1 MTAQIGTITPESSAA
16 NNSANGSTTVVI
28 ADMSATLGAIAA
40 VVSPGQVLTGLTLVC
55 ANGGP
60 DQALNAT
67 CVPSADVGAI
77 SNIVCTPTQPQASLA
92 NGASISC
99 TYDYTAPGTL
109 GGSNT
114 GPTTVNFTG
123 TTGASNDSNPANN
136 GDTDTAVIIDAVN
149 DTGASVNGFTGGI
162 ALANVLAT
170 DQLGGA
176 GATLANVNLT
186 QVSSTNAGVSLNI
199 VTGAVTVAPGTPAGS
214 YTLVYQIC
222 STVLPLVCDTA
233 QVSVTVTAP
242 IIDAVNDTYGPINGV
257 LGGSTASVLG
267 NDTLNGVAVNP
278 ADISL
283 APGVSPNAGLT
294 MNPDGTITIAP
305 GTPAG
310 VYAYPYTICQ
320 VTNPLNC
327 DTATATVTVL
337 SIDAVNDGPT
347 NVPATGGTTPSVV
360 ANDTINGGT
369 PAVIG
374 TNVTLTPGP
383 SPNAGL
389 TMNPSGTITVAPGTA
404 PGTYGYSY
412 TICQVAP
419 NQLVCDMA
427 VATVVVQPTIDAVDD
442 GPTNIPATGGTTPS
456 VIVNDTSTAARRR

>member
-1 MTAQIGTITPESSAA
+1 
-16 NNSANGSTTVVI
+16 
-28 ADMSATLGAIAA
+28 MSATFAIAA

-55 ANGGP
+55 TNGGP

-114 GPTTVNFTG
+114 GPTTVNFAG

-186 QVSSTNAGVSLNI
+186 PGIQHECRRQPEYRHGCRGGRPWNTRGQLHPGVR
-199 VTGAVTVAPGTPAGS
+199 
-214 YTLVYQIC
+214 IC

-233 QVSVTVTAP
+233 EVSVTVTAP
-242 IIDAVNDTYGPINGV
+242 IINAVNDTYHP
-257 LGGSTASVLG
+257 
-267 NDTLNGVAVNP
+267 
-278 ADISL
+278 
-283 APGVSPNAGLT
+283 
-294 MNPDGTITIAP
+294 
-305 GTPAG
+305 
-310 VYAYPYTICQ
+310 
-320 VTNPLNC
+320 
-327 DTATATVTVL
+327 
-337 SIDAVNDGPT
+337 
-347 NVPATGGTTPSVV
+347 
-360 ANDTINGGT
+360 
-369 PAVIG
+369 
-374 TNVTLTPGP
+374 
-383 SPNAGL
+383 
-389 TMNPSGTITVAPGTA
+389 
-404 PGTYGYSY
+404 
-412 TICQVAP
+412 
-419 NQLVCDMA
+419 
-427 VATVVVQPTIDAVDD
+427 
-442 GPTNIPATGGTTPS
+442 
-456 VIVNDTSTAARRR
+456 R